1 MAKNKSQYDSTLN
14 LPKTLFEMRAGLPKK
29 EPVMLKDWDDNDL
42 YNQLMKHNEGKPQFI
57 LHDGPPFSNGNIHM
71 GHALNKALKDFKA
84 LVLRIFVQYGLQ
96 TVQHFLYSLK
106 EYGLVGIS
114 VLKIAYYA
122 LHVGH
127 HRSPCGGWVRIT
139 L

>member
-1 MAKNKSQYDSTLN
+1 MAELYWMR
-14 LPKTLFEMRAGLPKK
+14 KTFI
-29 EPVMLKDWDDNDL
+29 DL
-42 YNQLMKHNEGKPQFI
+42 DLAVVIDP
-57 LHDGPPFSNGNIHM
+57 LHTKRNG
-71 GHALNKALKDFKA
+71 AFRLNKALKDFKA

>member
-42 YNQLMKHNEGKPQFI
+42 YNQLMKHNEGKTSVHPARRPSVCQRQYP
-57 LHDGPPFSNGNIHM
+57 HGYGPEQDH
-71 GHALNKALKDFKA
+71 
-84 LVLRIFVQYGLQ
+84 Q
-96 TVQHFLYSLK
+96 
-106 EYGLVGIS
+106 
-114 VLKIAYYA
+114 
-122 LHVGH
+122 GH
-127 HRSPCGGWVRIT
+127 HHP

>member
-1 MAKNKSQYDSTLN
+1 MARPVREFFEDLLKSKKFQYPLIHAGVKAQAALVGANGRIILDAETFIDLN
-14 LPKTLFEMRAGLPKK
+14 LAVVIDP
-29 EPVMLKDWDDNDL
+29 
-42 YNQLMKHNEGKPQFI
+42 
-57 LHDGPPFSNGNIHM
+57 LHTKRNG
-71 GHALNKALKDFKA
+71 AFWLNKALKDFKA